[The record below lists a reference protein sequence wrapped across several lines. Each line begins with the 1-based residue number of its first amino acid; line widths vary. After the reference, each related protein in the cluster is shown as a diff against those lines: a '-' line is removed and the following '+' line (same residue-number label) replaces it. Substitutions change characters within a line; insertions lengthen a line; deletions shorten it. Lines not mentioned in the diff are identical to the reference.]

1 MLVHLTKRSF
11 SIADGGCVREHDQ
24 RFASCGEDILSRGC
38 GAVVDAAADMAINVL
53 RVRTLDLWRWLELSS
68 HPAMHGI
75 EWLNVRSSGCRV
87 LGQCNAVA
95 CCGAQVVIDVG
106 RRPGEANRGSDTPY
120 LCHSQDAPRAGDD
133 RHWPSHPSFWS
144 DNVVRQAKSVLLPLV
159 RCNCV
164 NMGITNLV
172 FLHNITLFTM

>member
-1 MLVHLTKRSF
+1 MTKRSF

-53 RVRTLDLWRWLELSS
+53 RVSTLDLWRWLELSS
-68 HPAMHGI
+68 HPAMHGII

-120 LCHSQDAPRAGDD
+120 LCHS
-133 RHWPSHPSFWS
+133 
-144 DNVVRQAKSVLLPLV
+144 
-159 RCNCV
+159 
-164 NMGITNLV
+164 
-172 FLHNITLFTM
+172 